1 MKIFENPNILHLK
14 CNFKYFQIKFH
25 LNLKNIFLFTFVNAW
40 LLFSMNSNHV
50 RPKFA
55 IYWIRNEKVI
65 NLINF
70 GKNVFFIYSNFWRK
84 IQYYLFFMFENKY
97 NWSKI
102 QKYLILYLKTNVV
115 EYFNKIFENIW
126 FYIWKQILLNTLMK
140 YLKIFVFMLK
150 KQIFLKDS
158 STKFDFSF
166 KNEFNCRKIWHNL
179 FIK

>member
-1 MKIFENPNILHLK
+1 
-14 CNFKYFQIKFH
+14 
-25 LNLKNIFLFTFVNAW
+25 LKNIFLFTFVNAW

-102 QKYLILYLKTNVV
+102 QKYLILYLKTNIV
-115 EYFNKIFENIW
+115 EYFNEIFENIW

-140 YLKIFVFMLK
+140 YLKIFVFMFKNKYFRKIVQQKLIFHLK
-150 KQIFLKDS
+150 TNLIVE
-158 STKFDFSF
+158 KFDIICLL
-166 KNEFNCRKIWHNL
+166 NKIKV
-179 FIK
+179 F